1 MDINGSGAGG
11 ATTGVATAP
20 PGTVD
25 FAGDET
31 GIGGG
36 GISSDA
42 FPALCRVVVG
52 VVFDPFLPRAAAFG
66 GIELQFRSDVGEG
79 VPRKPEVDL

>member
-1 MDINGSGAGG
+1 M
-11 ATTGVATAP
+11 P

-42 FPALCRVVVG
+42 FPALGRIVVA
-52 VVFDPFLPRAAAFG
+52 VVFDPFLARGAAFG
-66 GIELQFRSDVGEG
+66 GIALQLRSD
-79 VPRKPEVDL
+79 PRGAVSR